1 MKLISIKFCNFRQF
15 YGETPELLLCNGV
28 KNTTI
33 IHGNNG
39 SGKTTL
45 MNGFTW
51 VLYEKFS
58 TAFSSEERL
67 VNKRAIAEAEA
78 EQPVQCWVDVVFEH
92 DRKRYQAKRRCR
104 AYKSKLGIEQG
115 KSELLLQVAG
125 ENGRWFLPPERSE
138 DIISRILPESLHQY
152 FFFDGER
159 IEKIVRDDK
168 KSEIAEATKTLLGVE
183 VILRA
188 IRHLGEAKKSLENHL
203 KSIGNAETKY
213 LIREKQKL
221 DKEVE
226 TIGKRQ
232 TEIDR
237 ELVENTEL
245 KKTLSRRLLE
255 LVGAEEL
262 QKLRDELQLQ
272 EATSSDQF
280 ARSQFNLKQ
289 LISRH
294 AYTAF
299 LSNETADFRELVAGM
314 RDRGELPTGIKKQFV
329 SELLNRQSCICGT
342 SLHPNSTEYDRVR
355 SWMEKAGIA
364 AVEEAA
370 IWLNAQ
376 VDEIDK
382 EALEFWQE
390 LDRLCAQIDRHR
402 TELSRQQTQLDE
414 IAQKLRHYPDE
425 DIQKLQRR
433 LDETER
439 ILSSLHR
446 ETGSNQQQ
454 LESFNSEI
462 KEFDRKIDTQR
473 TNEKRQNLAQRR
485 ITATQDSID
494 RLSAVRSLLEE
505 RFRTSLEKRVQE
517 LFSQISFTPYLPKL
531 SEKYELTLVENT
543 LGTDAPVAASTG
555 ENQILSLSFIGGIID
570 SVREWSQKN
579 TLMGPDSSTFP
590 IVMDSPFGS
599 LDEIY
604 RRQVAKAIPK
614 LANQLIVLVSKTQ
627 WRGEVETEMENYIG
641 REYVLSYNS
650 SKPDCEEDAID
661 RGGVF
666 YPLVRR
672 SPNEFEYTEIIE
684 VEPEF

>member
-67 VNKRAIAEAEA
+67 VNKRAIAESEP

-299 LSNETADFRELVAGM
+299 LSNETAEFRELVAGM

>member
-237 ELVENTEL
+237 ELVENTEF
-245 KKTLSRRLLE
+245 KKILSRRLLE

>member
-15 YGETPELLLCNGV
+15 YGETPEVLLCNGV
-28 KNTTI
+28 RNTTI

-58 TAFSSEERL
+58 TAFSSEDRL
-67 VNKRAIAEAEA
+67 VNKRAIAESEP
-78 EQPVQCWVDVVFEH
+78 EQPVPCWVEVIFEH

-104 AYKSKLGIEQG
+104 AYKTRSGIEQG
-115 KSELLLQVAG
+115 KSELFLQVAG
-125 ENGRWFLPPERSE
+125 ENGRWSLPPERPD

-188 IRHLGEAKKSLENHL
+188 IRHLGEAKRSLENHL
-203 KSIGNAETKY
+203 KNIGDSETKY
-213 LIREKQKL
+213 LIREKQKIE
-221 DKEVE
+221 KEVE
-226 TIGKRQ
+226 IIDKRQ
-232 TEIDR
+232 TEIEQD
-237 ELVENTEL
+237 LVNNTEL
-245 KKTLSRRLLE
+245 KQTLSRRLLE
-255 LVGAEEL
+255 LGGAEEL
-262 QKLRDELQLQ
+262 QRFRDELQLQ
-272 EATSSDQF
+272 ESTIAAQLAQAKSD
-280 ARSQFNLKQ
+280 LKQ
-289 LISRH
+289 LLSRK

-299 LSNETADFRELVAGM
+299 LSNETDKFRTLVAGM

-329 SELLNRQSCICGT
+329 LELLNRQSCICGT
-342 SLHPNSTEYDRVR
+342 SLQPNSSEYEQVR
-355 SWMEKAGIA
+355 SWMEKAGVA
-364 AVEEAA
+364 AVEETA

-382 EALEFWQE
+382 EASEFWQE
-390 LDRLCAQIDRHR
+390 LDRLYAEIDRHR
-402 TELSRQQTQLDE
+402 TELSRRQTQLDE
-414 IAQKLRHYPDE
+414 IAQKLRNYPDE

-433 LDETER
+433 LETTES
-439 ILSSLHR
+439 LLNNLHR
-446 ETGSNQQQ
+446 ELGSNQHQ
-454 LESFNSEI
+454 LESLNSEI
-462 KEFDRKIDTQR
+462 KELDKKIDKQQ
-473 TNEKRQNLAQRR
+473 TNEKRQILAQRR
-485 ITATQDSID
+485 IAATQDAIE
-494 RLSAVRSLLEE
+494 RLTTVRSLLEE
-505 RFRTSLEKRVQE
+505 RFRTSLETRVQE
-517 LFSQISFTPYLPKL
+517 LFGQISFTPYLPKL

-543 LGTDAPVAASTG
+543 AGIEASVAASTG
-555 ENQILSLSFIGGIID
+555 ENQILSLSFIGGIIE

-627 WRGEVETEMENYIG
+627 WRGEVETEMEKYIG

-650 SKPDCEEDAID
+650 SKPDCEEDSIE

-672 SPNEFEYTEIIE
+672 SPNDFEYTEIIE

>member
-15 YGETPELLLCNGV
+15 YGETPEVLLSSGV
-28 KNTTI
+28 QNTTI

-39 SGKTTL
+39 SGKTTF

-58 TAFSSEERL
+58 TAFSSEDRL
-67 VNKRAIAEAEA
+67 VNKRALAEAKP
-78 EQPVQCWVDVVFEH
+78 EQPVHCWVEIVFEH
-92 DRKRYQAKRRCR
+92 DRKRYQAKRLCR
-104 AYKSKLGIEQG
+104 AYKTPSGIEQG
-115 KSELLLQVAG
+115 KSELFLQVAA
-125 ENGRWFLPPERSE
+125 ENGRWFLPPERPD

-168 KSEIAEATKTLLGVE
+168 KTEIAEATKTLLGVE

-203 KSIGNAETKY
+203 KSIGDAETKSW
-213 LIREKQKL
+213 IREKQKL
-221 DKEVE
+221 EKEVE
-226 TIGKRQ
+226 TIDQRQ
-232 TEIDR
+232 AEIDR
-237 ELVENTEL
+237 ELGEQTEL
-245 KKTLSRRLLE
+245 KQTLSRRLRE
-255 LVGAEEL
+255 LGGAEEL
-262 QKLRDELQLQ
+262 QRLRDELQLQ
-272 EATSSDQF
+272 ESKISEQLTHT
-280 ARSQFNLKQ
+280 RLNLKQ
-289 LISRH
+289 RLSRQ
-294 AYTAF
+294 AYIAF
-299 LSNETADFRELVAGM
+299 LSDKTEVFRSLVAGM

-329 SELLNRQSCICGT
+329 LDLLARKSCICGT
-342 SLHPNSTEYDRVR
+342 SLQPDSSEFEQVR
-355 SWMEKAGIA
+355 SWMEKAGVA
-364 AVEEAA
+364 AVEETA

-382 EALEFWQE
+382 EAAEFWQE
-390 LDRLCAQIDRHR
+390 IDRLCAEIDRHH
-402 TELSRQQTQLDE
+402 TELSRRQTQLDD
-414 IAQKLRHYPDE
+414 IAQKLRNYPDE
-425 DIQKLQRR
+425 DIQQLQRR
-433 LDETER
+433 LDTTDKL
-439 ILSSLHR
+439 LSDLHR

-454 LESFNSEI
+454 LNTFNSEI
-462 KEFDRKIDTQR
+462 KELDKQIDKQR
-473 TNEKRQNLAQRR
+473 TNEKQQTLAKRR
-485 ITATQDSID
+485 ISATQDAIE
-494 RLSAVRSLLEE
+494 RLTTVRSLLED

-517 LFSQISFTPYLPKL
+517 LFCQISFTPYLPKL

-543 LGTDAPVAASTG
+543 SGIEASVAASTG

-627 WRGEVETEMENYIG
+627 WRGEVETEMANHIG

-650 SKPDCEEDAID
+650 SKPDCEEDSIE

>member
-15 YGETPELLLCNGV
+15 YGETPEVLLSNGA

-51 VLYEKFS
+51 VLYDKFS
-58 TAFSSEERL
+58 TAFSSEDRL
-67 VNKRAIAEAEA
+67 VNKRALAEAEP
-78 EQPVQCWVDVVFEH
+78 EQPVQCWVEVIFEH
-92 DRKRYQAKRRCR
+92 DRKRYQAKRWCR
-104 AYKSKLGIEQG
+104 AYKTSSGIEQAQN
-115 KSELLLQVAG
+115 KLFLQVAG
-125 ENGRWFLPPERSE
+125 EDGRWSFPPEHPD
-138 DIISRILPESLHQY
+138 DIISRILPESLHRY

-188 IRHLGEAKKSLENHL
+188 VRHLGEARKALETHL
-203 KSIGNAETKY
+203 KNIGDTETKY
-213 LIREKQKL
+213 FIREKQKL
-221 DKEVE
+221 EKEVE
-226 TIGKRQ
+226 KIAQKQ
-232 TEIDR
+232 TEIERDLT
-237 ELVENTEL
+237 EETEL
-245 KKTLSRRLLE
+245 KQTLSHRLRE
-255 LVGAEEL
+255 LSGAEEL
-262 QKLRDELQLQ
+262 QRLRDELQHQ
-272 EATSSDQF
+272 EAAISVQLVQ
-280 ARSQFNLKQ
+280 AKAKLKQ
-289 LISRH
+289 ILSRQ
-294 AYTAF
+294 AYTV
-299 LSNETADFRELVAGM
+299 LLGTQTADFRQFIEEM

-329 SELLNRQSCICGT
+329 QDLLHRQSCICGT
-342 SLHPNSTEYDRVR
+342 NLQPGSSEFDRVR
-355 SWMEKAGIA
+355 SWMEKAGVA
-364 AVEEAA
+364 AVEETT

-376 VDEIDK
+376 VDEIDRS
-382 EALEFWQE
+382 ADEFWQE
-390 LDRLCAQIDRHR
+390 LDRLCAEIDRYR
-402 TELSRQQTQLDE
+402 TELSRRQTQLDD
-414 IAQKLRHYPDE
+414 IAGKLRNYPDE
-425 DIQKLQRR
+425 DIQNLQKR
-433 LDETER
+433 LDATEKR
-439 ILSSLHR
+439 LSDLHR
-446 ETGSNQQQ
+446 ETGYNQQQ
-454 LESFNSEI
+454 RESFIAEI
-462 KEFDRKIDTQR
+462 EKLDKQLEKQR
-473 TNEKRQNLAQRR
+473 TNEKRQDLAKRR
-485 ITATQDSID
+485 ISATQDAID
-494 RLSAVRSLLEE
+494 RLTTVRSLLEE
-505 RFRTSLEKRVQE
+505 KFRTSLERRVRE

-543 LGTDAPVAASTG
+543 SGTETEVAASTG
-555 ENQILSLSFIGGIID
+555 ENQILSLSFIGGIIE

-627 WRGEVETEMENYIG
+627 WRGEVEQEMEPYIG

-650 SKPDCEEDAID
+650 SKPDCEEDSIE